1 MKKIIIYSV
10 MSIAVMMNVYLVFIW
25 SPEEFID
32 NVESKSV
39 IYTYKPTY
47 TFDKEEVV
55 RRLSSDKGELK
66 SILGRMSVF
75 DMECVKSYL
84 NKGEEEEM
92 KKAFSIMKRRLS
104 NDDYRKVK
112 EIFGE
117 FIDIRIIEE
126 V

>member
-55 RRLSSDKGELK
+55 RRLSDDKSELK

-84 NKGEEEEM
+84 NKGEEEDM

>member
-47 TFDKEEVV
+47 TFDKEEVI
-55 RRLSSDKGELK
+55 RRLSGDKGELK
-66 SILGRMSVF
+66 NILGRMSVF